1 MLLLLI
7 PLFGLRVIGQ
17 FSRRKSLAGLIA
29 PRLHHQL
36 VRGTRQLQQWASFVL
51 LILGLAAII
60 VAMARPQYGFE
71 EVASYSEGRSIII
84 ALDTSRSMLAN
95 DLVPNR
101 LERAKLAARDIVD
114 LMGEDRI
121 GLMAFAG
128 KAFLQ
133 APLTTDHS
141 AVIESIDQ
149 VDTELIPRGGT
160 NLSGA
165 ARLALDT
172 FRESNSRQNALILF
186 SDGEALEGQGQVDQI
201 REEADR
207 EGMMIIS
214 IGVGTQH
221 GSIIPEPGPDGR
233 PLDGVF
239 VRGPDGQVV
248 RSRLDPVA
256 LRGLATGG
264 GVYIQLGD
272 RGSLTRVVKAIETNL
287 KAIRSEDEKKQRP
300 IERFM
305 WPLGLGLCLL
315 VLSHMVHLFFLPVDN
330 RMRSRAMRPAA
341 PVTAIAL
348 LLLGTLA
355 AHGGDDG
362 WSYLRKENFLS
373 AIKQFEETLSRG
385 KLSERKE
392 TDIHLGIGSASYRVG
407 DYEKA
412 SESYGKALVHANR
425 HTREQAHYN
434 LGNTLY
440 RKGETYL
447 SAGGGGP
454 DAPVAMTQNPGE
466 IEATLRQWVGALE
479 HFEAALRINRRNERA
494 RHNIEIIKKKI
505 EELEDQEPPE
515 ENQENQPQNEE
526 PEEPEQG
533 EDEPNEEESSED
545 QQEDEPQQENSDPQ
559 SGDQSEQPESD
570 EGESDPGETPP
581 DDSGETGHSGENP
594 AEPAQPDDSS
604 PESRENPAEPVDSPP
619 DPGEGEIRADPS
631 GERPGERS
639 ESLQEEINPDTGYA
653 PSEARQLIEA
663 LADEDGDLRPVYP
676 RPQINE
682 RYKNW

>member
-7 PLFGLRVIGQ
+7 PLFGLRVIAHL
-17 FSRRKSLAGLIA
+17 SRRKSLAGLVA

-36 VRGTRQLQQWASFVL
+36 VRGTRQAQQWASFVL
-51 LILGLAAII
+51 LILGLAAIM

-71 EVASYSEGRSIII
+71 EVTSYSEGRSIII
-84 ALDTSRSMLAN
+84 AIDTSRSMLAN

-133 APLTTDHS
+133 APLTTDHL
-141 AVIESIDQ
+141 AVIESIEQ

-160 NLSGA
+160 NLTGA

-214 IGVGTQH
+214 IGVGTQQ

-239 VRGPDGQVV
+239 VRGADGQVV

-272 RGSLTRVVKAIETNL
+272 RGSLTRVVGAIEANL

-305 WPLGLGLCLL
+305 WPLGVGFSLL
-315 VLSHMVHLFFLPVDN
+315 VLSHVVHLFFLPLDN

-341 PVTAIAL
+341 TTTAIGL
-348 LLLGTLA
+348 FLLGPA
-355 AHGGDDG
+355 VARGGDDG

-373 AIKQFEETLSRG
+373 AIKRFEETLSRG
-385 KLSERKE
+385 KLSARKE
-392 TDIHLGIGSASYRVG
+392 TGIQLGIGSASYRVG

-412 SESYGKALVHANR
+412 SESYGKALVHADR

-447 SAGGGGP
+447 NSGGGGP

-466 IEATLRQWVGALE
+466 IEATLRHWVGALE
-479 HFEAALRINRRNERA
+479 HFEAALRINQRNERA
-494 RHNIEIIKKKI
+494 RHNIEIIKRKI
-505 EELEDQEPPE
+505 EELEEQEPPE

-526 PEEPEQG
+526 PEKPEEG
-533 EDEPNEEESSED
+533 EDEPNEGERPED
-545 QQEDEPQQENSDPQ
+545 QQKNEEEPEESD
-559 SGDQSEQPESD
+559 SEAGDQSEKPDSG
-570 EGESDPGETPP
+570 EGESESGESPP
-581 DDSGETGHSGENP
+581 DESGEAEESGENEP
-594 AEPAQPDDSS
+594 EPAQPGDAS
-604 PESRENPAEPVDSPP
+604 PESRENPPEPVDAPP
-619 DPGEGEIRADPS
+619 DPGEGEIRAEPA
-631 GERPGERS
+631 GEKPGES
-639 ESLQEEINPDTGYA
+639 ADSIQEEINPDTGYA

-676 RPQINE
+676 MPQINE

>member
-7 PLFGLRVIGQ
+7 PLFGLRVIAQ

-36 VRGTRQLQQWASFVL
+36 VRRTRQAQQWASFVL

-60 VAMARPQYGFE
+60 VALARPQYGFE
-71 EVASYSEGRSIII
+71 EVTSYSEGRSIII

-133 APLTTDHS
+133 APLTTDHL
-141 AVIESIDQ
+141 AVVESIEQ

-160 NLSGA
+160 NLTAA

-172 FRESNSRQNALILF
+172 FRESNSRQNALVLF
-186 SDGEALEGQGQVDQI
+186 SDGEALEGQGQVEQI

-214 IGVGTQH
+214 IGVGTQQ

-256 LRGLATGG
+256 LQGLATGG
-264 GVYIQLGD
+264 GIYIQLGD
-272 RGSLTRVVKAIETNL
+272 RGSLTRVVSAIEANL
-287 KAIRSEDEKKQRP
+287 TAIRSEDEKKQRP

-305 WPLGLGLCLL
+305 WPLGIGFLLL
-315 VLSHMVHLFFLPVDN
+315 VLSHVVHLLFLPLDN
-330 RMRSRAMRPAA
+330 RLRSRA
-341 PVTAIAL
+341 PVRAVPTTAIGL
-348 LLLGTLA
+348 LLLGA
-355 AHGGDDG
+355 GVARGGDDG

-385 KLSERKE
+385 KLPARKE
-392 TDIHLGIGSASYRVG
+392 TDIHLGIGSASYRMG

-440 RKGETYL
+440 RRGETYL
-447 SAGGGGP
+447 NSGDVGP
-454 DAPVAMTQNPGE
+454 DAPVAMTPDSGE

-479 HFEAALRINRRNERA
+479 HYEAALRINRRNERA

-505 EELEDQEPPE
+505 EELEAQEPPE

-533 EDEPNEEESSED
+533 EDEPNEEEPNEEERSGDQEESDSE
-545 QQEDEPQQENSDPQ
+545 

-570 EGESDPGETPP
+570 QGESEPGESPP
-581 DDSGETGHSGENP
+581 DESGEDGESGENET
-594 AEPAQPDDSS
+594 EPARPDDSS
-604 PESRENPAEPVDSPP
+604 PESNENPSEPVDAPP
-619 DPGEGEIRADPS
+619 DPGEGEISAES
-631 GERPGERS
+631 AGQSPGDSS

-653 PSEARQLIEA
+653 PTEARQLIEA

-676 RPQINE
+676 MPQITE